1 MANLYN
7 FFMIINSKALIK
19 LILANESLTQ
29 KELVVLL
36 NEKTD
41 KKYTPDGL
49 SRKLTK
55 GTITFNEIAV
65 IADVLGYE
73 IDLKSKK

>member
-1 MANLYN
+1 MKL
-7 FFMIINSKALIK
+7 NSKELVK
-19 LILANESLTQ
+19 LILAKENLTQ
-29 KELVVLL
+29 KELVQLL

-55 GTITFNEIAV
+55 GTITFNEVMTI
-65 IADVLGYE
+65 IDILGYK
-73 IDLKSKK
+73 IDLKEK

>member
-7 FFMIINSKALIK
+7 FVMILNSKALIK

-55 GTITFNEIAV
+55 GTITFNEIAT

>member
-7 FFMIINSKALIK
+7 FFMITNAKGLIK
-19 LILANESLTQ
+19 LILSNESLTQ
-29 KELVVLL
+29 KELVRLL

-41 KKYTPDGL
+41 RKYTQDGL
-49 SRKLTK
+49 SRKLSK
-55 GTITFNEIAV
+55 GTITFNELAL
-65 IADVLGYE
+65 IADILGYE